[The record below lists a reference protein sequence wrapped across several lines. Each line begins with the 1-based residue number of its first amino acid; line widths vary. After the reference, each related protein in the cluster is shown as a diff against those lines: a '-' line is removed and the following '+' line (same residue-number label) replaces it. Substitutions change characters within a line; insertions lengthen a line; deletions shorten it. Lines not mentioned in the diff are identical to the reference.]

1 MNKKTK
7 MIKYPNRQSSAPPA
21 QLLTVLTTGTW
32 RTQLKRCNNQAGEK
46 GDRPKDQHKADPL

>member
-21 QLLTVLTTGTW
+21 QPLTVPTTGTW
-32 RTQLKRCNNQAGEK
+32 RTQLKRCNNQREK
-46 GDRPKDQHKADPL
+46 NVIAQKISIKLTPL